1 MKTKLLT
8 LIFIGVLCLP
18 FFGLGKT
25 HLDTNPH
32 THTIPSVV
40 FYFFPTSLS
49 GFNYIHGSGPSA
61 AQSFQINDVL
71 ALERSYTINAS
82 LGYEVSLD
90 ANNNFTS
97 MLIIPNTIID
107 LGPVDVYIRLKS
119 SMPVGIHSGTI
130 HIFAPDPADTRQQF
144 SNQVDEIINVE
155 GEVSRKETIWN
166 GSTWSNGIP
175 NLETIVTLSGNY
187 ETSSNSD
194 LLAWSLN
201 IDAGK
206 TLTVDNNTFVK
217 VKTDVIVDGQIIVET
232 QGAFV
237 QVEDSGVFTLKPGGL
252 STVNKTTSQL
262 VNWYDYTYWSSP
274 VSNTTANQAFA
285 NSNRRYWFNA
295 QNYLDVLMETDNGNT
310 YVPGHDDVDDNG
322 DDWTNLAGTDVLV
335 PGVGYAATQKSAG
348 FVSGNTYDH
357 NFDGPLNTGTITTP
371 IYYNGDNGDSDWNFI
386 GNPYPSAIDVDAFF
400 AENSSVIAGSIYFWS
415 HASLPDATN
424 NGNEV
429 YNFNSDDYAI
439 INSGSGEI
447 AGGKPIIPNR
457 YIPSGQGFFVQGLT
471 NDDVVFNNSMRVAD
485 NTSNSQF
492 FRTENQA
499 NKLWVSLSSD
509 NGAFNQVLMAYVQ
522 GASNGNDGLSYD
534 TPRNLSTDA
543 AAIIY
548 TFIEN
553 ETEKIYAI
561 QGKAESSLT
570 LEEVIPLGFYTS
582 IDEATLYTFTL
593 AKYEGDFLHNNTVYL
608 KDIYQN
614 ITHNL
619 TNSDYVFTSSVGEF
633 NDRFEIVFQ
642 ENTLSI
648 HSLELKNQLSIIE
661 LGNNEFT
668 FKTSNMHPVKSLE
681 IYDVQG
687 RKVYVLDGFE
697 NSATY
702 SLPALHKATYIAKAT
717 MDNEVVVTK
726 KMLKRF

>member
-1 MKTKLLT
+1 
-8 LIFIGVLCLP
+8 
-18 FFGLGKT
+18 
-25 HLDTNPH
+25 
-32 THTIPSVV
+32 
-40 FYFFPTSLS
+40 
-49 GFNYIHGSGPSA
+49 HGSGPSA

-82 LGYEVSLD
+82 TGYEVSLD

-130 HIFAPDPADTRQQF
+130 HIFAPDPTDTRQQF

-386 GNPYPSAIDVDAFF
+386 GNPYPGAIDVDAFF

-429 YNFNSDDYAI
+429 YNFNSDDYA
-439 INSGSGEI
+439 
-447 AGGKPIIPNR
+447 
-457 YIPSGQGFFVQGLT
+457 
-471 NDDVVFNNSMRVAD
+471 
-485 NTSNSQF
+485 
-492 FRTENQA
+492 
-499 NKLWVSLSSD
+499 
-509 NGAFNQVLMAYVQ
+509 
-522 GASNGNDGLSYD
+522 
-534 TPRNLSTDA
+534 
-543 AAIIY
+543 
-548 TFIEN
+548 
-553 ETEKIYAI
+553 
-561 QGKAESSLT
+561 
-570 LEEVIPLGFYTS
+570 
-582 IDEATLYTFTL
+582 
-593 AKYEGDFLHNNTVYL
+593 
-608 KDIYQN
+608 
-614 ITHNL
+614 
-619 TNSDYVFTSSVGEF
+619 
-633 NDRFEIVFQ
+633 
-642 ENTLSI
+642 
-648 HSLELKNQLSIIE
+648 
-661 LGNNEFT
+661 
-668 FKTSNMHPVKSLE
+668 
-681 IYDVQG
+681 
-687 RKVYVLDGFE
+687 
-697 NSATY
+697 
-702 SLPALHKATYIAKAT
+702 
-717 MDNEVVVTK
+717 
-726 KMLKRF
+726 

>member
-1 MKTKLLT
+1 MKTKLQI
-8 LIFIGVLCLP
+8 LIFLGIIYLP
-18 FFGLGKT
+18 LLGFGMKNVGNHASLT
-25 HLDTNPH
+25 FD
-32 THTIPSVV
+32 
-40 FYFFPTSLS
+40 FFPINLY
-49 GFNYIHGSGPSA
+49 GFDYVYGSGPSA
-61 AQSFQINDVL
+61 TQSFQINDVL
-71 ALERSYTINAS
+71 ALERTYTINAS
-82 LGYEVSLD
+82 AGYEVSLD

-97 MLIIPNTIID
+97 VLMIPNTIID

-130 HIFAPDPADTRQQF
+130 HIFAPDPNDTRLQQ
-144 SNQVDEIINVE
+144 SNAVDETINVE

-166 GSTWSNGIP
+166 GSIWSNGIP
-175 NLETIVTLSGNY
+175 DIETIAILAGNY
-187 ETSSNSD
+187 ATSTDSD
-194 LLAWSLN
+194 LSAWSLN
-201 IDAGK
+201 IDAGQ
-206 TLTVDNNTFVK
+206 TLTVDNNTFVE
-217 VKTDVIVDGQIIVET
+217 VKTDVIVNGQITVET

-237 QVEDSGVFTLKPGGL
+237 QIEDSGVFTLNSGGF

-262 VNWYDYTYWSSP
+262 ANWYDYTYWSSP
-274 VSNTTANQAFA
+274 VANTTVSQAFA
-285 NSNRRYWFNA
+285 NSNRKYWYNA
-295 QNYLDVLMETDNGNT
+295 QNYLDILMETDNGNT

-322 DDWTNLAGTDVLV
+322 DDWTSLAGTDVLV
-335 PGVGYAATQKSAG
+335 SGVGYAATQKSSG
-348 FVSGNTYDH
+348 FVSGNTYDY

-386 GNPYPSAIDVDAFF
+386 GNPYPCAIDVDAFF
-400 AENSSVIAGSIYFWS
+400 AENSSVIAGSIYLWS
-415 HASLPDATN
+415 HASLPDTTN

-471 NDDVVFNNSMRVAD
+471 NDDVVFKNSMRVAD

-499 NKLWVSLSSD
+499 NKLWISLSSD

-582 IDEATLYTFTL
+582 IDEATLYTFSL
-593 AKYEGDFLHNNTVYL
+593 AQFEGDFLNNNTVYL
-608 KDIYQN
+608 KDNYQN

-619 TNSDYVFTSSVGEF
+619 TNSDYVFTSSVGEY
-633 NDRFEIVFQ
+633 NNRFEIVFQ

-648 HSLELKNQLSIIE
+648 NSEELEYKLSIIE

-668 FKTSNMHPVKSLE
+668 FKTSNGHSVKNIE
-681 IYDVQG
+681 IYDLQG
-687 RKVYVLDGFE
+687 RKVYVLNGFE
-697 NSATY
+697 NSVTY
-702 SLPALHKATYIAKAT
+702 SLPALNKATYIAKAT
-717 MDNEVVVTK
+717 MDNDVVVAK
-726 KMLKRF
+726 KMVKRF